1 MRHPSADEGEGQVRL
16 LEQNPEG
23 VGGLSLED
31 APPYPQ
37 GFTHVAWI
45 LPCPLPELFPAEDP
59 LTILVD
65 LGDLGRV

>member
-23 VGGLSLED
+23 VGGLSLEE

-37 GFTHVAWI
+37 GFAHVIWA
-45 LPCPLPELFPAEDP
+45 LPCPFPELLPGEHT
-59 LTILVD
+59 LTVLVN
-65 LGDLGRV
+65 LGDLDRV